1 MLQTSARLLRLLS
14 LLQSRRHWSGKDL
27 SERLAVDART
37 VRRDVDRLR
46 ELGYPI
52 HASSGLGG
60 GYELAAG
67 ASVPPML
74 LNDDEAVAVAV
85 ALRAAAGTVGKMED
99 TALAL
104 LAKLDQILPARLRK
118 RASALHAVTLSI
130 QSSWIAAPAIDVL
143 TQVASAC
150 RDHEKLQI
158 SYRSRD
164 GEATARA
171 VEPLRLAHAG
181 HRWYLVAWDLLR
193 RAWRTFRVDR
203 IERVRSTGARF
214 VPRDPPEDAATY
226 VQRAIAFTPYEHRMR
241 IRLQGSMHTLA
252 ERVPKWLGVLE
263 PLDDSACA
271 LSIGADSMEGLA
283 AFLLLVGMDFEILE
297 GHALAGQLRPLLD
310 RALTSLQSQ
319 AAPA

>member
-27 SERLAVDART
+27 SERLEVDART

-52 HASSGLGG
+52 LAASGLGG

-67 ASVPPML
+67 STVPPML

-104 LAKLDQILPARLRK
+104 LAKLDQILPARLRR

-130 QSSWIAAPAIDVL
+130 QSSWTAPPAIDIL
-143 TQVASAC
+143 TRVASAC

-158 SYRSRD
+158 SYRSRE
-164 GEATARA
+164 GAATSRT

-181 HRWYLVAWDLLR
+181 QQWYLVAWDLMR

-203 IERVRSTGARF
+203 IERVHATGSRF

-226 VQRAIAFTPYEHRMR
+226 VHRAIAFTPYEHRMR
-241 IRLQGSMHTLA
+241 LRLRGAMNTLA
-252 ERVPKWLGVLE
+252 ERIPNWIGVLE
-263 PLDDSACA
+263 PLDDSACV
-271 LSIGADSMEGLA
+271 LSIGADSIEGMA
-283 AFLLLVGMDFEILE
+283 ALLLLVGLDFEILE
-297 GHALAGQLRPLLD
+297 GHALAAQLRPLLQRLD
-310 RALTSLQSQ
+310 RAL
-319 AAPA
+319 PATP

>member
-1 MLQTSARLLRLLS
+1 MLQTSTRLLRLLS

-27 SERLAVDART
+27 RERLEVDART

-52 HASSGLGG
+52 RASSGLGG

-67 ASVPPML
+67 SSMPPML

-85 ALRAAAGTVGKMED
+85 ALRAAAGSVGKMED

-104 LAKLDQILPARLRK
+104 LAKIDQILPARLRK

-130 QSSWIAAPAIDVL
+130 RSSWVAAPPIDVL

-150 RDHEKLQI
+150 RDNEKLQI
-158 SYRSRD
+158 SYRGRD
-164 GEATARA
+164 GEATSRT

-203 IERVRSTGARF
+203 IERVQTTGTRF
-214 VPRDPPEDAATY
+214 IPRDPPEDAATY
-226 VQRAIAFTPYEHRMR
+226 VQRAIAFTPYEHRIR
-241 IRLQGSMHTLA
+241 VRLQGPVHALA
-252 ERVPKWLGVLE
+252 ERIPTWLGVLE
-263 PLDDSACA
+263 ALDESSCA
-271 LSIGADSMEGLA
+271 LSIGADSIEGLLA
-283 AFLLLVGMDFEILE
+283 HLVLVNMDFEIIE
-297 GHALAGQLRPLLD
+297 GHALVPDLR
-310 RALTSLQSQ
+310 RAVNRIDHSL
-319 AAPA
+319 PAT

>member
-1 MLQTSARLLRLLS
+1 MLQTSTRLLRLLS

-27 SERLAVDART
+27 RERLEVDART

-52 HASSGLGG
+52 RASSGLGG

-85 ALRAAAGTVGKMED
+85 ALRAAAGSVEKMED

-118 RASALHAVTLSI
+118 RASTLHAVTLSI
-130 QSSWIAAPAIDVL
+130 QSSWTAAPAIDVL
-143 TQVASAC
+143 IQVASAC

-164 GEATARA
+164 GEATSRTI
-171 VEPLRLAHAG
+171 EPLRLAHAG
-181 HRWYLVAWDLLR
+181 PRWYLVAW
-193 RAWRTFRVDR
+193 
-203 IERVRSTGARF
+203 
-214 VPRDPPEDAATY
+214 
-226 VQRAIAFTPYEHRMR
+226 
-241 IRLQGSMHTLA
+241 
-252 ERVPKWLGVLE
+252 
-263 PLDDSACA
+263 
-271 LSIGADSMEGLA
+271 
-283 AFLLLVGMDFEILE
+283 
-297 GHALAGQLRPLLD
+297 
-310 RALTSLQSQ
+310 
-319 AAPA
+319 